1 MTDQAIP
8 PGVTG
13 LRIVDAALDK
23 AVSVPS
29 SAIHR
34 HVDKIRARHPEA
46 TPADVVAMLERQYVL
61 AISASGGAVGVA
73 AAAPAVGTGTA
84 LALTSSE
91 VATFFAASAAF
102 SLAVA
107 DVHGIAVTDTAR
119 RRALVLAS
127 VLGDQG
133 ARTVSTQAGL
143 SPTGW
148 ARALLL
154 GAPTRTIARVNNA
167 LAKRFIRRQVA
178 RQGGLALG
186 RLVPFGIGAAIGI
199 AGARALGATV
209 VVSTRRAFGPPPVHF
224 PRMIELPPA
233 EPRRRLTHTDDDGAP
248 TPRLTSRV
256 RRRLRRGT
264 SDEPPL
270 LLPAE
275 PVPTPATPP
284 HTRPDT
290 PPDAPPDTPPDAPPD
305 TPPDTPPDGGRAS
318 AVR

>member
-1 MTDQAIP
+1 MTEQATP

-23 AVSVPS
+23 AVAIPS
-29 SAIHR
+29 SAVHR
-34 HVDKIRARHPEA
+34 HVDKLRARHPEA
-46 TPADVVAMLERQYVL
+46 TPIDIVTMLERQYVL
-61 AISASGGAVGVA
+61 AITASGGAVGAA
-73 AAAPAVGTGTA
+73 AAAPAIGTGTA
-84 LALTSSE
+84 IALTSSE

-127 VLGDQG
+127 VLGEQG
-133 ARTVSTQAGL
+133 AKTVSTQAGL

-154 GAPTRTIARVNNA
+154 GAPTRTITRVNNA

-186 RLVPFGIGAAIGI
+186 RLVPFGIGAAIGV

-209 VVSTRRAFGPPPVHF
+209 VMSTRRAFGPPPAHF
-224 PRMIELPPA
+224 VRQIELPPA
-233 EPRRRLTHTDDDGAP
+233 KQRRRLTRADDGAASATRP
-248 TPRLTSRV
+248 TRA
-256 RRRLRRGT
+256 RRRLRRGKG
-264 SDEPPL
+264 DEPPL
-270 LLPAE
+270 LLAAE
-275 PVPTPATPP
+275 PTPTAPSDAE
-284 HTRPDT
+284 PD
-290 PPDAPPDTPPDAPPD
+290 
-305 TPPDTPPDGGRAS
+305 S
-318 AVR
+318 ADD